1 MDFELNEEQRALAD
15 SVKAFI
21 DERVDPRMPEIER
34 TNAIPPELLTEASD
48 LGLFGISIPE
58 EYGGSNLSRLSRV
71 LVHQMLGRSG
81 FGFAGIFAA
90 HGGIGSEALVTIGTP
105 EQKQRYLPRMA
116 TGELRGC
123 FALTEPGAG
132 SDAGGIT
139 TTAVKKG
146 DRYILNGV
154 KHYISGSTHAG
165 LLTVV
170 ARTNPAPRSKEMSV
184 FLVEPTFKGFRI
196 GTVYDTMGCKGHP
209 IAELL
214 FEDCEVPEENRLGP
228 EGKGWLA
235 ATKTLMEGRPVVAAR
250 CVGACERLLEIST
263 DYAKTRKQFG
273 QAIGE
278 FQGIHFMLAD
288 MATRTEASRLLT
300 YRAAVLADEGRVTS
314 QDTSMA
320 KLFASETLAFV
331 ADSALQIQ
339 GGSGYI
345 TDNPVGRFY
354 RDARITRIYEG
365 TSEIQRGIIGRSML
379 RN

>member
-34 TNAIPPELLTEASD
+34 TNAIPPELLKEAAD

-184 FLVEPTFKGFRI
+184 FLVEPSFKGFRI

>member
-34 TNAIPPELLTEASD
+34 TNAIPPELLKEASD

-184 FLVEPTFKGFRI
+184 FLVEPSFKGFRI

-278 FQGIHFMLAD
+278 FQAIHFMLAD

-379 RN
+379 RS